1 MPTFPGSREQS
12 SSWIVSDVDGSS
24 GVRVN
29 RATGFSG
36 ATNLSFHDDG
46 HSVVDLTP
54 PTNR

>member
-1 MPTFPGSREQS
+1 M
-12 SSWIVSDVDGSS
+12 VSDVDGSS

-36 ATNLSFHDDG
+36 ATNLSFYDDG